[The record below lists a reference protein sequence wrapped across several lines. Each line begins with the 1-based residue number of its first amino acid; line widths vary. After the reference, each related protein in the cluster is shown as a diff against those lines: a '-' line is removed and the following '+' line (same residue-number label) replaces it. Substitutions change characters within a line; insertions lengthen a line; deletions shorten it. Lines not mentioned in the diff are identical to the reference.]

1 MPPAAASDT
10 TGRIIVS
17 RANIDD
23 IERKVRASYLNDGVT
38 LIVAGLS
45 LAFMAI
51 FFYSQRQT
59 WATTFAVGVWAWL
72 AHSLRRRLV
81 YPRLGYAKLP
91 PDKSKAKAPI
101 AILTVVAVF
110 IGAAAVA
117 RSPYDWLGPVY
128 WAVMLTA
135 AALLIGL
142 TSRSKMALALSPV
155 FLISGGVGLWLSSL
169 GVCCSCAF
177 QFWGLA
183 AILIAIGLTQL
194 ALLQRRHPALA
205 EEGLDDDAR

>member
-1 MPPAAASDT
+1 M
-10 TGRIIVS
+10 S

-23 IERKVRASYLNDGVT
+23 IERKIRASYLNDGVT

-51 FFYSQRQT
+51 FFYSQKQT

-91 PDKSKAKAPI
+91 PDKNKAKAPI

-110 IGAAAVA
+110 IGAALVA
-117 RSPYDWLGPVY
+117 RSPYGWIGPIY
-128 WAVMLTA
+128 WGVVLAGAAVLV
-135 AALLIGL
+135 GL
-142 TSRSKMALALSPV
+142 TSRSRMALALVPV
-155 FLISGGVGLWLSSL
+155 FLISGGIGLWLTSL
-169 GVCCSCAF
+169 GICCSCAI

-183 AILIAIGLTQL
+183 AILIAIGSVQL
-194 ALLQRRHPALA
+194 VLLRRHHPALA
-205 EEGLDDDAR
+205 EESLDDNA